1 MLKVGREES
10 AMPLQFSTPSRRCH
24 PERKVRR
31 LQELGRMPNVRSA
44 LAIGAASLWLAGCSH
59 AAAPSGGQPT
69 SRTRPPAAVSR
80 SAAGKAGPAA
90 ARTAVPTS
98 PPPASPP
105 STALPSPVVTPPKLA
120 VKVPRLPPDAAPQIL
135 AVAVSETT
143 VQPGDTVSG
152 RVVTTSNVASVQ
164 ARIGGY
170 AMTLAKTGVGRFALT
185 YKVAPLPWFIRGTF
199 AMRVI
204 AKNTRGDVVERTIP
218 LTVR

>member
-1 MLKVGREES
+1 
-10 AMPLQFSTPSRRCH
+10 
-24 PERKVRR
+24 
-31 LQELGRMPNVRSA
+31 MPNVRSA

-59 AAAPSGGQPT
+59 AAAPSGTQPA
-69 SRTRPPAAVSR
+69 RTRAPLAVSR
-80 SAAGKAGPAA
+80 GAGKAGPAA
-90 ARTAVPTS
+90 APTALVPSPSASRT
-98 PPPASPP
+98 
-105 STALPSPVVTPPKLA
+105 STASPSPVVTPPKLA

-170 AMTLAKTGVGRFALT
+170 AMTLVKTGVGRFALT

-199 AMRVI
+199 SMRVI
-204 AKNTRGDVVERTIP
+204 AKNTRGDVVERTVP